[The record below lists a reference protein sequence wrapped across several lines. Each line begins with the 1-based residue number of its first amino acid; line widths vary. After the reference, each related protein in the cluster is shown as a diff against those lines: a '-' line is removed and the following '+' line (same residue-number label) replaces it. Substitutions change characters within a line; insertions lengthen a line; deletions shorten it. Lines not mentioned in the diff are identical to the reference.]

1 MGIFKFLVRIYLILI
16 FSLQTEELR
25 KEIFNISF
33 MNFKIHKL
41 FFKYVTL
48 LEMINAT
55 GENELNFHFNIFY

>member
-1 MGIFKFLVRIYLILI
+1 MFLVRIYLILI
-16 FSLQTEELR
+16 FALQTEELR